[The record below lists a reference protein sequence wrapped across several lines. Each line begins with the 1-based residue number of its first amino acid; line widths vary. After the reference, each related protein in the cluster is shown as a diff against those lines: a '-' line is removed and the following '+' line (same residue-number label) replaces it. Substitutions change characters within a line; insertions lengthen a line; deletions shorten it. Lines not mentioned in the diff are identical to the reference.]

1 MKDKLINMKYKV
13 FQENTPADSNHFDF
27 GLKSTQHFETSIF
40 DDYEKANEYVYR
52 WIFLQK
58 GLDIKDNVIKNFV
71 EEFSLEVNKEY
82 DMSHHFNFLTY
93 PFMMKIVEIS

>member
-1 MKDKLINMKYKV
+1 MKYKV

-27 GLKSTQHFETSIF
+27 GFESTQHFETSIF

-52 WIFLQK
+52 WILLQK
-58 GLDIKDNVIKNFV
+58 RLDIKDNLIKNLATDFP
-71 EEFSLEVNKEY
+71 LEVNTEY

-93 PFMMKIVEIS
+93 PFMMKIVEINS